1 MYLNLITFSKIMV
14 HILYYNPKMSLKK
27 NAFLSM
33 QILLCHK
40 KVAKPMKCPLYES
53 PIYESLINEMSYHTN
68 FFFYKMFHL

>member
-1 MYLNLITFSKIMV
+1 
-14 HILYYNPKMSLKK
+14 MSLKK

-33 QILLCHK
+33 QILLCHE